1 VAAVPNSAAVDCDFC
16 LIARGEDESAEV
28 VCAAADWVA
37 FLPPTPA
44 TLGHTLV
51 IPRSHVPDFLALDPE
66 AGASLMNGIV
76 RVGLAIRKALS
87 PDGMN
92 LISSSGKAAQQTVFH
107 LHFHLVPRWI
117 GDRIGNIWPP
127 DRPIDEEVKED
138 LADLIRSACSSS

>member
-1 VAAVPNSAAVDCDFC
+1 VPDSEAADCDFC

-51 IPRSHVPDFLALDPE
+51 IPRSHVRDFLALDP
-66 AGASLMNGIV
+66 ALGASLMDGIV
-76 RVGLAIRKALS
+76 RVGLAIRTALS

-92 LISSSGKAAQQTVFH
+92 LISSSGEAAQQTVFH
-107 LHFHLVPRWI
+107 LHFHLVPRRL
-117 GDRIGNIWPP
+117 GDRIGNIWPL
-127 DRPIDEEVKED
+127 DRPIEEEVKEG

>member
-1 VAAVPNSAAVDCDFC
+1 MLDSTGADCDFC
-16 LIARGEDESAEV
+16 RIARGEDESAEI

-51 IPRSHVPDFLALDPE
+51 IPRSHVPDFLALDR
-66 AGASLMNGIV
+66 AVGASLMDGIV

-92 LISSSGKAAQQTVFH
+92 LISSSGQAAQQTVFH
-107 LHFHLVPRWI
+107 LHFHLVPRRV

-127 DRPIDEEVKED
+127 DRPIDQEVRED
-138 LADLIRSACSSS
+138 LAALIRDACSSP